1 LIQLPGCL
9 NTVFF
14 LERADRIAGLSANDA
29 ISCPRIV
36 ALVFERFLN
45 LLDVVL

>member
-1 LIQLPGCL
+1 L

-14 LERADRIAGLSANDA
+14 LEGPDRVAGLSANDA
-29 ISCPRIV
+29 ISCARIMP
-36 ALVFERFLN
+36 LVLERFLN

>member
-1 LIQLPGCL
+1 LIQLTSCL

-14 LERADRIAGLSANDA
+14 LERTDRVTRLSANDA
-29 ISCPRIV
+29 ISCARIMP
-36 ALVFERFLN
+36 LVFERFLN